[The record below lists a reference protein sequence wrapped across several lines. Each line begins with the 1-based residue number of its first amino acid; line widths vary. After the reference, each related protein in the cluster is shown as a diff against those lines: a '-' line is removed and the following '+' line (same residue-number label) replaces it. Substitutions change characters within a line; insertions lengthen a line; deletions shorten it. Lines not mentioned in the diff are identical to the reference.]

1 MPAVSGGF
9 LRTNYFQVEIIIIFF
24 FKILFQNRI
33 KSSKITHFC
42 GMWFNLQ
49 TVDRTFMNP
58 LHFLKTVLA
67 KAFSA
72 QHETELCKALDAQTF
87 IDFKENLT

>member
-1 MPAVSGGF
+1 
-9 LRTNYFQVEIIIIFF
+9 
-24 FKILFQNRI
+24 
-33 KSSKITHFC
+33 
-42 GMWFNLQ
+42 MWFNLP